1 MRQARSQRYDR
12 LTPADCALLHEAS
25 IAILERTGVRIH
37 DAEAVERLRGAGTRV
52 GDDGRVFVPGS
63 LVEWALDVAPKSVR
77 LHDRS
82 GAPALA
88 LQGDNAYFGVG
99 SDCMNIIDHRTGTQ
113 RAAVLQDAVDGLTVV
128 DALPNM
134 SFGMSMFLPSD
145 VDPAMAARVDR
156 ILADHRPPPLPE
168 DATGAIAGIL
178 DRAAA
183 TPRSAPQP

>member
-1 MRQARSQRYDR
+1 MTLAATRPPAEAPVVFLAPGQVPMRQARSQRYDR

-37 DAEAVERLRGAGTRV
+37 DAEAVERLRGAGARV

-63 LVEWALDVAPKSVR
+63 LVEWALDVTPKSVR

-99 SDCMNIIDHRTGTQ
+99 SDCNHAGGTG
-113 RAAVLQDAVDGLTVV
+113 GG
-128 DALPNM
+128 P
-134 SFGMSMFLPSD
+134 GGP
-145 VDPAMAARVDR
+145 DPR
-156 ILADHRPPPLPE
+156 RPPP
-168 DATGAIAGIL
+168 
-178 DRAAA
+178 AAA
-183 TPRSAPQP
+183 S